1 MSKPPL
7 ESLYINTIRLLS
19 ADMVEKAKSGH
30 PGMPMGAAAMAYVLW
45 TQVMRYNPANPQWL
59 NRDRFV
65 LSAGHGSALLYSMLH
80 LTGYDLSL
88 EDLQAFRQWDSR
100 TPGHPEYGLTPGVET
115 TTGPLGQGF
124 ATAVGM
130 AMAERYLAE
139 HYNRP
144 GLPVIDYHVYGI
156 CSDGDLMEGVSSEA
170 ASIAGH
176 LKLSKLIFF
185 YDDNQIS
192 IEGTTTLAFTESV
205 KTRFEAYGWQV
216 LEIDGNDVQAVAS
229 ALQLGQAE
237 NSKPT
242 LIKAKTH
249 IGYGSPHK
257 QDTAQAHGEP
267 LGEEELKAAKAFFG
281 FPSDKTFYIP
291 TEVKDYFG
299 QLQSKGADL
308 EQDWQQ
314 LWAAY
319 EKQYPEPAQE
329 LSRLLARRWDY
340 DWSDFMPTFSP
351 GEKLATRKA
360 SGRVLNAMISH
371 VPLLIGGSADLAPST
386 GTQLKGYC
394 EFASDHYG
402 CPNFH
407 FGVREHAMGAIVN
420 GMALSGLL
428 RPYGATF
435 LIFSDYM
442 RPAIRLA
449 ALMDIPSTFIF
460 THDSIGLGEDG
471 PTHQPVE
478 QLMALRAIPNLT
490 VFRPADANETTMA
503 WQLIMERR
511 KPAALV
517 LTRQNLTV
525 LDTTIYPIKDKA
537 HLGGYVLAEKGPKP
551 DILLLATGS
560 EVSLALE
567 VQKILAEAGL
577 GSRVVSLLSWEV
589 LAEQPQAYQDS
600 ILKGPFQL
608 KVAIEAGA
616 TLGWGKYVGQD
627 GLIIGLDHFGASAPG
642 TRVMKEYGFDA
653 PVIVAK
659 IKERL
664 QP

>member
-1 MSKPPL
+1 M
-7 ESLYINTIRLLS
+7 
-19 ADMVEKAKSGH
+19 H
-30 PGMPMGAAAMAYVLW
+30 
-45 TQVMRYNPANPQWL
+45 YNPAHPHWL

-65 LSAGHGSALLYSMLH
+65 LSAGHGSALLYSMLY
-80 LTGYDLSL
+80 LTGYDLGM
-88 EDLQAFRQWDSR
+88 EDLQTFRQWGSR

-124 ATAVGM
+124 ANAVGM
-130 AMAERYLAE
+130 AMAERYLAD

-144 GLPVIDYHVYGI
+144 GLNLIDYHVYGI
-156 CSDGDLMEGVSSEA
+156 CSDGDLMEGVASEA

-176 LKLSKLIFF
+176 LRLGKLIFF
-185 YDDNQIS
+185 YDDNHVS
-192 IEGTTTLAFTESV
+192 IEGTTNLAFTESV
-205 KTRFEAYGWQV
+205 KNRFEAYGWQV
-216 LEIDGNDVQAVAS
+216 IEIDGNDVQAVTS
-229 ALQLGQAE
+229 ALHLGQAE
-237 NSKPT
+237 KTKPT

-257 QDTAQAHGEP
+257 QDTAAAHGEP

-281 FPSDKTFYIP
+281 FPQDKTFYIP
-291 TEVKDYFG
+291 DEVKDFFG
-299 QLQSKGADL
+299 QLRSKGQDL
-308 EQDWQQ
+308 ELEWQAS
-314 LWAAY
+314 WAQY
-319 EKQYPEPAQE
+319 QKQFPEPAEE
-329 LSRLLARRWDY
+329 LKALLGHGLKPEWDK
-340 DWSDFMPTFSP
+340 FLPVFTP
-351 GEKLATRKA
+351 EAPLATRKA
-360 SGRVLNAMISH
+360 SGTVLNAMIKQI
-371 VPLLIGGSADLAPST
+371 PLLIGGSADLAPST

-394 EFASDHYG
+394 EFNSDHYG

-490 VFRPADANETTMA
+490 VFRPADANETTVA

-525 LDTTIYPIKDKA
+525 LDTTVYPIKDKA
-537 HLGGYVLAEKGPKP
+537 HLGGYVLAEKGSKSE
-551 DILLLATGS
+551 ILLLATGS

-577 GSRVVSLLSWEV
+577 GSRVVSMLSWEV

-616 TLGWGKYVGQD
+616 TLGWANYVGQD
-627 GLIIGLDHFGASAPG
+627 GLIVGLDRFGASAPG
-642 TRVMKEYGFDA
+642 ARVMKEYGFDA